1 MNVLLDYTKRYLL
14 YQLLIYFSLSKI
26 NNIIDSEKELF
37 CKLNILIKDLG
48 FNDLIITKLSE
59 DDDTI
64 FRIILISIITFAVL
78 SIFNFTIMKFISGL
92 ISIAIGFI
100 YYNPFTKL
108 NELKSNKKIII
119 NMLLSNDFLP
129 SIDLFIYIGS
139 GIAMIYQSFENF
151 DFFYYIFCCFCND
164 EWENKRKRKNKKK
177 CKINCQFEYDINS
190 N

>member
-1 MNVLLDYTKRYLL
+1 MNVLLDYIKRYLL
-14 YQLLIYFSLSKI
+14 YQLLIYFSLSKL
-26 NNIIDSEKELF
+26 NNIIDSEKELY

-48 FNDLIITKLSE
+48 FNGLFITKLSE
-59 DDDTI
+59 DDCII
-64 FRIILISIITFAVL
+64 FRIILISIITFAFL

-92 ISIAIGFI
+92 ISICIGFI

-108 NELKSNKKIII
+108 NELNSNEKIII
-119 NMLLSNDFLP
+119 NMFLSEDFLP
-129 SIDLFIYIGS
+129 SKDLFIYIGS

-151 DFFYYIFCCFCND
+151 DLFYYIFCCFCND
-164 EWENKRKRKNKKK
+164 EWENKRKNKRK